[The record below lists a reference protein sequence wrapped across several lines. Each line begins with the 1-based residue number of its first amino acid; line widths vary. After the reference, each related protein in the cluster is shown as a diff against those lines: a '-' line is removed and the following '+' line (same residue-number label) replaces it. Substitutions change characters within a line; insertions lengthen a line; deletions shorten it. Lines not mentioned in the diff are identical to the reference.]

1 MTATPISLPIANR
14 THAADAQSSAD
25 LQTMRAVLQYALRDI
40 MRNRWMLAYLLG
52 ILATTEILVRLTGSG
67 VRALVGMLNLVL
79 LVIPLVTITFGVIYW
94 HSTREFNELLLAQ
107 PVRRR
112 ALWCGLYLGL
122 VIPLTVALVAG
133 LMLPML
139 WHGAIDAGTRP
150 VLGAM
155 LIAGVALT
163 AVFGAIAMLIGT
175 RIDDRLRSIGASLS
189 VWLLMTALYDGAVL
203 LVSTVYSDY
212 PLERVMLG
220 LTLANPVDLA
230 RTLIV
235 LQTDSAALMG
245 YTGAVVEHFLG
256 SGIGIAV
263 ASAGLGVWIAV
274 PAWLALRA
282 FERRDF

>member
-1 MTATPISLPIANR
+1 MMANPITQPIVNAAHGGHATG
-14 THAADAQSSAD
+14 TADA
-25 LQTMRAVLQYALRDI
+25 QTMRAVLQYALRDI
-40 MRNRWMLAYLLG
+40 MRNRWMLAYLFG
-52 ILATTEILVRLTGSG
+52 ILATTEIMVRLTGSG
-67 VRALVGMLNLVL
+67 ARALVGMLNLVL
-79 LVIPLVTITFGVIYW
+79 LVIPLVTVTFGVIYW

-122 VIPLTVALVAG
+122 VIPLVVAFVAG
-133 LMLPML
+133 LMLPLL
-139 WHGAIDAGTRP
+139 WHRAIDTETRP
-150 VLGAM
+150 VLSAM
-155 LIAGVALT
+155 LVAGVALT
-163 AVFGAIAMLIGT
+163 AVFGALAMLIGT

-212 PLERVMLG
+212 PLERVMLA

-245 YTGAVVEHFLG
+245 YTGAVVEQFLG

-263 ASAGLGVWIAV
+263 ATAGLGVWIAV